1 MLFLPHVAKQKMSY
15 SLIWEWLSSFDSGD
29 GVVPLIPL
37 SILSQTNRWKI
48 KQLRRNE
55 HVLYLACFFFSW
67 SLLTE
72 SCFAISTRQGCS
84 QPRNDKAKIKGLREI
99 HDILERQGQRT
110 YSPLYSQ
117 FIPLLQ
123 DFYSKRQVSNN
134 SWFFSCMGK
143 LWPRFG
149 QDSKS
154 VSKYLLSIYYMLSIL
169 LGSADTL
176 VTT

>member
-1 MLFLPHVAKQKMSY
+1 MTV
-15 SLIWEWLSSFDSGD
+15 LIWFRRWCGAFNSFINIIPDQQMEDQAIKEKWACAVLSM
-29 GVVPLIPL
+29 
-37 SILSQTNRWKI
+37 
-48 KQLRRNE
+48 
-55 HVLYLACFFFSW
+55 FFFSW